1 MLIFVPGLDRA
12 KAIAHIIKSYS
23 GVQLSKSY
31 EIVGMAYGYEGWN
44 HLNRKFEEGAVPP
57 HSAEER
63 RQQFVESMLGAGISE
78 TDTSQIMSEIERTD
92 RKGDADTRDAR
103 EHRQDAFDRLVKLA
117 QEGKSA
123 EFTELAG
130 ELIGRLDKTQTARVL
145 DMVREHAP
153 RSPEAA
159 LYATRLY
166 LSGVMADTEK
176 QSLEGLF
183 SFATSSE
190 RDNVRLSA
198 HLGLALVLSQKSDG
212 NGEVKRNLDIAV
224 NGDLPEALFTLARF
238 HEYGVHGYRRDLKKA
253 LGLYIEMY
261 EELDA
266 EFAALEIARLL
277 ITKNELY
284 PEDYEYDPIE
294 LLTGLADDGSSEA
307 MEMLGAIRSATKLNE
322 QGYELGETITPDG
335 GKRPKLVRDAL
346 KGAFDLSTTHAE
358 SLTAGLFGYTSWSRL
373 NNAANDKRTVKGK
386 FDEECSAPEFVKRQ
400 NLQRNLLCYR
410 LSLDEYIAEIA
421 IRLLKPTSRLGKPSL
436 RRLEQEASGKMF
448 PFASDDMMGSVQP
461 FLDQVG
467 IKSSAGLEGMN
478 TVRDMMPVNP
488 AGWLTVL
495 EHVGFKIRN
504 GRTKPTLS
512 GEVIGEIANASG
524 AIPIYMIGAAYDPGD
539 LSDLLVDKH
548 MKTIARKSDRA
559 FLLFGK
565 PTFIVAK
572 NDEAGV
578 LYGGRV
584 YHEGAWS
591 DFVLSPG
598 VTVDD
603 LIAQRAA
610 FTYPLNEEFIT
621 RHTYEGCISHA
632 IAIEASSRGDD
643 PETVEY
649 HVIKKGS
656 GWMSL
661 LSGDAASAMQMMS
674 KMRQAMPF

>member
-1 MLIFVPGLDRA
+1 MLIFIPGLDRA

-23 GVQLSKSY
+23 GIQLSKSY
-31 EIVGMAYGYEGWN
+31 EVVGQMYGYEGWN
-44 HLNRKFEEGAVPP
+44 HLNRKFEEGAIPP
-57 HSAEER
+57 HNAEER
-63 RQQFVESMLGAGISE
+63 RLQFVESMLGAGISQ
-78 TDTSQIMSEIERTD
+78 TNTSQIMSEIERTD
-92 RKGDADTRDAR
+92 GKGDADTRDAKGR
-103 EHRQDAFDRLVKLA
+103 IQDVWDRLDKLGR
-117 QEGKSA
+117 QGKSA
-123 EFTELAG
+123 EFTLLAG
-130 ELIGRLDKTQTARVL
+130 ELVGRLDKTQVAKVL

-159 LYATRLY
+159 FNATRLY
-166 LSGVMADTEK
+166 LSGVMNDTEE
-176 QSLEGLF
+176 QSLEGLLLL
-183 SFATSSE
+183 ATSSK
-190 RDNVRLSA
+190 DDHVRWSA
-198 HLGLALVLSQKSDG
+198 HLGLALVLSQKSDS

-224 NGDLPEALFTLARF
+224 SGDLPEALFILARF
-238 HEYGVHGYRRDLKKA
+238 HEHGVHGYRRDLKKA

-266 EFAALEIARLL
+266 EAAAIEIARLL
-277 ITKNELY
+277 ITENELD
-284 PEDYEYDPIE
+284 PEDYDYDPIE
-294 LLTGLADDGSSEA
+294 LLTELAEDGSAEA
-307 MEMLGAIRSATKLNE
+307 IAMLVVLRSATKLNE
-322 QGYELGETITPDG
+322 QGFELRETITPDG

-346 KGAFDLSTTHAE
+346 KGAFGMRSAEAE

-436 RRLEQEASGKMF
+436 RRLEQEASDKMF
-448 PFASDDMMGSVQP
+448 PFASDDMMAGVQP
-461 FLDQVG
+461 LLDQVG
-467 IKSSAGLEGMN
+467 VKSRNGLEGMN
-478 TVRDMMPVNP
+478 TVRDMMPANP

-495 EHVGFKIRN
+495 EYMGFKIQN
-504 GRTKPTLS
+504 GRTKPMSS
-512 GEVIGEIANASG
+512 GEPIGEIADKSG
-524 AIPIYMIGAAYDPGD
+524 VIPIHMIGAAYDPGD

-548 MKTIARKSDRA
+548 MKTIGRKSERA
-559 FLLFGK
+559 VLLFGK
-565 PTFIVAK
+565 PTFVVSK

-598 VTVDD
+598 VTIDD
-603 LIAQRAA
+603 LIAQRTA
-610 FTYPLNEEFIT
+610 FTYPLSDEFIT
-621 RHTYEGCISHA
+621 RHTYEDCMQHA

-643 PETVEY
+643 PETAEY
-649 HVIKKGS
+649 HVIQKAS

-674 KMRQAMPF
+674 KMRQTMPF